1 LSVSAF
7 FAVAFLFKKKLFNCM
22 VPQSDI
28 MTMINERAFKEVIV
42 GSMFMVGY
50 LKTPGMRNYVI
61 SNRSLLEDKIIMDTL
76 Q

>member
-1 LSVSAF
+1 
-7 FAVAFLFKKKLFNCM
+7 
-22 VPQSDI
+22 

-61 SNRSLLEDKIIMDTL
+61 SNRSLLEDKQIMDTL

>member
-1 LSVSAF
+1 
-7 FAVAFLFKKKLFNCM
+7 
-22 VPQSDI
+22 
-28 MTMINERAFKEVIV
+28 MINERAFKEVIV

-50 LKTPGMRNYVI
+50 LKTPGMKNYVI